1 LLLSVSIGLQ
11 VCGKVLFCEPAPSPL
26 KWSAYALLL
35 VLPFFIGSFSS
46 FVGFIFSFFLFTLFP
61 PEPFPPATFFLA
73 GVSSPILIGVA
84 FIFFLCAA

>member
-1 LLLSVSIGLQ
+1 LLPSVSTGLR
-11 VCGKVLFCEPAPSPL
+11 VCGKVLFCGPAPSPL

-46 FVGFIFSFFLFTLFP
+46 FGGFIFSFFLFTLFP

-73 GVSSPILIGVA
+73 VVSSPFLPGAA
-84 FIFFLCAA
+84 FIFFICAA